1 MISSTLASQPPDE
14 IISTN
19 LEAKPSNESPLGSNS
34 SNHDNTAIFKFGN
47 NSSVLAAVAQFPSA
61 DCVVASTSLS
71 NSAVG
76 STAASS
82 LPPDSS
88 RNQSSFAAKTLSD
101 ASNNLKFI
109 SSKSNKLDLLYPDNS
124 VNSLPSVTGFGGIRA
139 TQTESP
145 TSKNSASVNL
155 FKSTSG
161 NGANSSFDTATP
173 RVPSFGNSSATAS
186 NPFPSASGSHS
197 TFSPTFLGASNNK
210 FSFSSTKVDNIAS
223 SDLYNGCKISSSAI
237 APGFAETLPT
247 QAQNGSSDVLASQV
261 QLTSGQRASGCSVS
275 AAPCISSFAITSASP
290 ASSLFLHAG
299 GSQPAV
305 APTTLSGA
313 SNNLFSFSSKPKDTG
328 LSVLDKSAKT
338 FPGVS
343 DTEFGGIPRTQ
354 VLSGTS
360 LISSSW
366 PNQSQSSCSSTIGMN
381 ISSSSGLGS
390 SPFVTTHTNSKLLN
404 PTSSFPMGSGLSSPS
419 TDAAATA
426 TATATT
432 TSPLA
437 TSSNVFG
444 LNSQPPTLPASS
456 LFAASASSESSGFAF
471 ATPFIFNS
479 TSNLASSFSPAAST
493 SVSSRH
499 PTFGLQ
505 NSAVGVSTSGDNEM
519 SIEESMN
526 GDNNQSAGNMFQQFG
541 QPGSAAAPAF
551 SAPAAQSASPFF
563 QFASKQNPTL
573 PSSAPPQFQPSGS
586 MELPQGGSFAM
597 GSGGGGGDKSSR
609 RIIKVR
615 KDKMR
620 KR

>member
-1 MISSTLASQPPDE
+1 MAFSSPSLLSSRSIYLINPVLFSPSARRFGARPRRWNLCRPNRKFLSVMATENEVFTSPEVAKSFDFASEERIYSWWEAQGFFKPSFDRRGDPFVIPMPPPNVTGSLHMGHAMFVTLEDIMVRYNRMKGRPTLWIPGTDHAGIATQLVVEKLLASE
-14 IISTN
+14 GIKRSELSREEFTKRVWEWKEKYGGTI
-19 LEAKPSNESPLGSNS
+19 
-34 SNHDNTAIFKFGN
+34 
-47 NSSVLAAVAQFPSA
+47 
-61 DCVVASTSLS
+61 TS
-71 NSAVG
+71 
-76 STAASS
+76 
-82 LPPDSS
+82 
-88 RNQSSFAAKTLSD
+88 Q
-101 ASNNLKFI
+101 
-109 SSKSNKLDLLYPDNS
+109 
-124 VNSLPSVTGFGGIRA
+124 IR
-139 TQTESP
+139 
-145 TSKNSASVNL
+145 
-155 FKSTSG
+155 
-161 NGANSSFDTATP
+161 
-173 RVPSFGNSSATAS
+173 R
-186 NPFPSASGSHS
+186 
-197 TFSPTFLGASNNK
+197 LGASCDWTREH
-210 FSFSSTKVDNIAS
+210 F
-223 SDLYNGCKISSSAI
+223 
-237 APGFAETLPT
+237 TLDE
-247 QAQNGSSDVLASQV
+247 QLSRAVVEAFVKLHEKELIYQASQV
-261 QLTSGQRASGCSVS
+261 PLTSGQRASGCSVS

-328 LSVLDKSAKT
+328 LSVLEKSAKT
-338 FPGVS
+338 FPGVT

-390 SPFVTTHTNSKLLN
+390 SPIVTTHTNSKLLI

-426 TATATT
+426 TTS
-432 TSPLA
+432 SPLA
-437 TSSNVFG
+437 TSSNVLG

-493 SVSSRH
+493 SISSRH

-563 QFASKQNPTL
+563 QFASKQNPPL